1 MLVLDTDGR
10 VERVLTTV
18 DGDTAPHGPE
28 PIGSD
33 VCEVVASTAA
43 TQFASALATL
53 DESAATFR
61 HDGVDGRGRFES
73 RLSPLADGDGV
84 VWNARRV
91 QEESDDLLE
100 RVLATSPVGV
110 VVVDADGEIETANER
125 AQALLGLHKA
135 EITARTYTD
144 PEWEITHDDGSP
156 VEDSE
161 HPVTRVFETG
171 EPVYGFEHWLTRP
184 DGDRRWLSSNS
195 APITD
200 DDGEVSKV
208 VVGIED
214 TTEIKRRT
222 ERIRRLVAAEEVADT
237 SGWRYDSAAGT
248 VEQTAG
254 TQLARQPETVSL
266 DAVCDEYDD
275 DSAHRLREALSNCL
289 ADGEPF
295 ELELRRVGPP
305 EGEVWIQVR
314 GQRVAADGNDPLA
327 DSGLD
332 RPVVA
337 GVARDVTGVKR
348 REQRLSVV
356 NRFLRHNVRNKL
368 NLVHGVA
375 KLLREDGDRDEE
387 TVQSRAETI
396 ERAAADLAS
405 VADGIRAFQ
414 EAAASADDPTPTPLA
429 PAVRE
434 VVDRYDDGDATFRL
448 DCTDTVVAASPQA
461 VQLLVEVPV
470 ENAVEHAGPQP
481 TIGVDCHC
489 DGDTV
494 EITVADDGPG
504 IPEGELRALRSDRE
518 TPVEHTSGVGLWTL
532 RWLAG
537 RLGGELRI
545 ARRDGG
551 GTVVTVR
558 LPAAHSTA

>member
-1 MLVLDTDGR
+1 MLLLDVDGQ

-18 DGDTAPHGPE
+18 DEDAAPHEPE
-28 PIGSD
+28 PMGTD
-33 VCEVVASTAA
+33 VCEVVAATASD
-43 TQFASALATL
+43 QFASALATL
-53 DESAATFR
+53 DESAETFR
-61 HDGVDGRGRFES
+61 HDGVDGHGRFES
-73 RLSPLADGDGV
+73 RLSPAADGDGV
-84 VWNARRV
+84 VWNTRRV
-91 QEESDDLLE
+91 RRESDGLLE
-100 RVLATSPVGV
+100 RILATSPVGV
-110 VVVDADGEIETANER
+110 VVVGADGEIETANER
-125 AQALLGLHKA
+125 AQELLGLRRE

-156 VEDSE
+156 VANDE

-171 EPVYGFEHWLTRP
+171 EPVYGFEHWLVRP

-200 DDGEVSKV
+200 DDGEVVKV

-214 TTEIKRRT
+214 TTDLKRRT
-222 ERIRRLVAAEEVADT
+222 ERIRRLVATEEVADT
-237 SGWRYDSAAGT
+237 GGWRYDPAADT

-254 TQLARQPETVSL
+254 TQLARQPDTVSL

-275 DSAHRLREALSNCL
+275 DSGRRLRRAMSECL
-289 ADGEPF
+289 VDGEPF

-305 EGEVWIQVR
+305 EGEAWVQVR
-314 GQRVAADGNDPLA
+314 GQRVAADRSDPLA
-327 DSGLD
+327 DGGLD
-332 RPVVA
+332 HPVVA

-356 NRFLRHNVRNKL
+356 NRVLRHNVRNKL
-368 NLVHGVA
+368 NVVHGVA
-375 KLLREDGDRDEE
+375 ELLRDDDSDET

-396 ERAAADLAS
+396 ERAAADLVS

-414 EAAASADDPTPTPLA
+414 EAVASADDPAPTQLA

-448 DCTDTVVAASPQA
+448 DCTDASVSASPQA
-461 VQLLVEVPV
+461 VRLLVEVPV
-470 ENAVEHAGPQP
+470 ENAVEHAGPRP
-481 TIGVDCHC
+481 TVVVGCRR

-494 EITVADDGPG
+494 EISVTDDGVG

-537 RLGGELRI
+537 RLGGELRVT
-545 ARRDGG
+545 RPNGG
-551 GTVVTVR
+551 GTAVSVR
-558 LPAAHSTA
+558 LPAA